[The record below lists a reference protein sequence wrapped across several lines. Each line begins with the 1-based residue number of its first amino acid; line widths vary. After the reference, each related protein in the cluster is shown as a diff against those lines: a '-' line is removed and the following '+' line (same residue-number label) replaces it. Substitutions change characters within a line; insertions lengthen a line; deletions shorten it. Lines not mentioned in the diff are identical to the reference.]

1 MTVHI
6 GVDADAGLMH
16 AVAGTAANVN
26 DVTQGH
32 ALMHGQETNVYAD
45 AGYQGVAKRD
55 DTHNMTLRPLQRVA
69 LAGTDSNVWAGTI
82 ANGVVMDRSEGTPSG
97 GPVSRILAF
106 EFTLMRRDSFNFT
119 NKSLQ

>member
-32 ALMHGQETNVYAD
+32 ALMHGQETDVYAD

-55 DTHNMTLRPLQRVA
+55 DTHNMTLRPLQRSRWPA
-69 LAGTDSNVWAGTI
+69 P
-82 ANGVVMDRSEGTPSG
+82 TPTSG
-97 GPVSRILAF
+97 RGPSRMASSWIGQKG
-106 EFTLMRRDSFNFT
+106 RRQAAPCLGSWP
-119 NKSLQ
+119 SSSR